1 MLHGN
6 RVDFTKIRES
16 DHNPENNQDSDHK
29 APDPSARMH
38 YAVCGERSVID
49 HDGGPAN
56 ELQYIQDSK
65 KDASLLSKTHFYGF
79 HGTFSDPAADHAC
92 QKQHQASD
100 DMADKNRCQTFSHA
114 ERCKVGSGQ
123 DFGNRDTCPKPDQ
136 PFSNRPVRFSF
147 IFMFLSLLIFSYRK
161 PF

>member
-65 KDASLLSKTHFYGF
+65 RMLPF
-79 HGTFSDPAADHAC
+79 
-92 QKQHQASD
+92 
-100 DMADKNRCQTFSHA
+100 
-114 ERCKVGSGQ
+114 
-123 DFGNRDTCPKPDQ
+123 CPK
-136 PFSNRPVRFSF
+136 
-147 IFMFLSLLIFSYRK
+147 LIFTVSMALFLTLPPITPARNSIRHPMIWPIRIAAR
-161 PF
+161 PFPMPSGAR

>member
-1 MLHGN
+1 
-6 RVDFTKIRES
+6 
-16 DHNPENNQDSDHK
+16 
-29 APDPSARMH
+29 MH

-79 HGTFSDPAADHAC
+79 HGTFSDPAADHAR
-92 QKQHQASD
+92 QKQHQAAD

-136 PFSNRPVRFSF
+136 AILEQAGTFFVHFHVPLFA
-147 IFMFLSLLIFSYRK
+147 
-161 PF
+161 